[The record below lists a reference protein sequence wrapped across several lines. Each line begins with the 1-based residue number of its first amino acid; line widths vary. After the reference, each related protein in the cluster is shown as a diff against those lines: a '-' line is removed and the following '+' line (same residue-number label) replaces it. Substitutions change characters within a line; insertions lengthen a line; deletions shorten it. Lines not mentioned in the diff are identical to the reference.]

1 MRCAI
6 YIRVSTKKEEQKSS
20 VQNQILLFQ
29 QYTAERGWDIVEE
42 YIDIDSG
49 TTEKR
54 DNFQRM
60 LADMPQKKFDC
71 ILSKE
76 LARLARNGRISYDLR
91 DNCFNHNIHFITLDG
106 AINTLEDSYD
116 KFGLY
121 TWFSEYEAQ
130 KTSDRTKVALSTLA
144 KLGNFMGSIA
154 PYGYCIKNKQLV
166 IRNDDTPLIV
176 QRIFNQYL
184 DGWGCDK
191 IANQLMIDG
200 IPTPSEIAEK
210 SNASPI
216 WHGSTI
222 KLILSNQ
229 HYIGNLVQGKETT
242 VSVTCKKRRKTQNS
256 DLIIVEN
263 THDPIITKEMFYAV
277 QNLLNQR
284 KLMRPAPQ
292 TRLFSNLLF
301 CIDCGKGMHY
311 RANRKGYIC
320 GTYSKRGT
328 AYCTSHVVKED
339 TLREAVLQDIN
350 ALLDST
356 SVTYNIKDIKLLLDK
371 QKKILSK
378 NIRLLK
384 KQLTKVARENEVA
397 LKKMVKG
404 IISREEYNMFISCEE
419 QNTSVIESK
428 LNDANLLLDQLSS
441 STTLNQLTAIIESKT
456 VSELTPSILNLFVS
470 KIEIGEND
478 SIRIHY
484 KFRHII

>member
-1 MRCAI
+1 I
-6 YIRVSTKKEEQKSS
+6 YIRVSTAKEEQKSS
-20 VQNQILLFQ
+20 IHNQTLLFQ
-29 QYTAERGWDIVEE
+29 QYTAERGWNIVEE
-42 YIDIDSG
+42 YVDIESG

-54 DNFQRM
+54 DNLQR
-60 LADMPQKKFDC
+60 LIADMSKNKFDC

-76 LARLARNGRISYDLR
+76 LARLSRNGALSYSLR
-91 DNCFNHNIHFITLDG
+91 DNCFKHNIHLLTLDG
-106 AINTLEDSYD
+106 AINTFEDSFD

-121 TWFSEYEAQ
+121 TWLYENEAQ
-130 KTSDRTKVALSTLA
+130 KTSERTKIALSTLA
-144 KLGNFMGSIA
+144 KQGNFMGSIA
-154 PYGYCIKNKQLV
+154 PYGYYIKNKQLA

-176 QRIFNQYL
+176 QRIFKQYL
-184 DGWGCDK
+184 DGCGCDK
-191 IANQLMIDG
+191 IANQLTADG
-200 IPTPSEIAEK
+200 IPTPSQIAEK

-242 VSVTCKKRRKTQNS
+242 VSVTCKKRRKTQNC

-277 QNLLNQR
+277 QNLLNHR
-284 KLMRPAPQ
+284 KSMRPAPQ

-301 CIDCGKGMHY
+301 CMDCGKGMHY
-311 RANRKGYIC
+311 RANRKGYVC

-328 AYCTSHVVKED
+328 AYCTSHVVKEED
-339 TLREAVLQDIN
+339 LRDAVLQDIN
-350 ALLDST
+350 NLLDST
-356 SVTYNIKDIKLLLDK
+356 SITYNIKDIKLLLDK
-371 QKKILSK
+371 QKKMLSK
-378 NIRLLK
+378 NIRSLK
-384 KQLTKVARENEVA
+384 KQLTQTCRENEAA
-397 LKKMVKG
+397 LKKMIKG

-428 LNDANLLLDQLSS
+428 LNDANLLLNQLSS

-456 VSELTPSILNLFVS
+456 VCELTPSILNLFVS

-484 KFRHII
+484 KFRHTI